1 MRFLTMGFHVVMV
14 LLVIATFMGAFS
26 PAPTG
31 NFAHDNGSYIMPLVG
46 VVVVWVVGSI
56 ILRMIRKVAKY

>member
-1 MRFLTMGFHVVMV
+1 MRYVTLGFHVIMV

-31 NFAHDNGSYIMPLVG
+31 NFAHDNGSYIMPLIG

-56 ILRMIRKVAKY
+56 ILRMIRRAAR